1 MMRTIL
7 TGAFMICRFAVLSLL
22 VASFAVADP
31 STKPLSPP
39 LPKPGPV
46 EVPTKLPTTKPAQ
59 KPVANKA
66 TTKTAEKGVPSAA
79 ELIRQMKAQND
90 AESKLTQVAHFD
102 LDQPVV
108 ERAPAFSLFG
118 DGNVLT
124 IHNLIVRLHQAR
136 DDKKLRGVLITL
148 GNTGFSFSQAQEI
161 RSALDEL
168 RKAGKRTFIYS
179 DAYDTASYSAATGA
193 TDICLLGGGEM
204 MMPGVGIE
212 TMFYKGLFEK
222 VGVNA
227 DYVQIGEYKG
237 AEEPYTRSAPS
248 DELRGE
254 LNKLV
259 DSLYNQI
266 VDGIATHRNLSKEN
280 VKASIDEAIITGKTA
295 KERRLVDHLVDQD
308 GLRALIKEELG
319 HEINLIHDYGVA
331 KHEPLDLSSPL
342 ALFQLIS
349 KKPEASDKPSIA
361 LIHAQG
367 TIVDGS
373 AEDGLFGG
381 GENIGGDNLRKAFR
395 MAVRDDNIK
404 AIVLRIDSP
413 GGSALASEVMWQAA
427 RHAAESKPLIVSI
440 GGMAASGGYYLA
452 SAGDYIFADASAIIG
467 SIGVVGGKFV
477 TKDLFAKVG
486 LTTEAF
492 TRGRNADLF
501 SSNQPFTDRQRRMV
515 TNWMRET
522 YEQFT
527 ERVMTNR
534 AGKIKDIDAVARGR
548 IFIAKQ
554 AKELGMVDE
563 LGGIED
569 AIQHAAKETGLK
581 SGEYE
586 VRSVPSP
593 RSLADIF
600 GGGVDGPDAAMPFQP
615 KIQLSLDSML
625 NTLSPSLRHLVTQ
638 QLQMAQ
644 LLQKRPVIL
653 AAPFVITIK

>member
-1 MMRTIL
+1 
-7 TGAFMICRFAVLSLL
+7 MIRRIALALL
-22 VASFAVADP
+22 LAAGFVFADP
-31 STKPLSPP
+31 STKPVSPS
-39 LPKPGPV
+39 LPKPLPI
-46 EVPTKLPTTKPAQ
+46 EVPAKSPATKPAVAKAAT
-59 KPVANKA
+59 KPADK
-66 TTKTAEKGVPSAA
+66 VPGAA
-79 ELIRQMKAQND
+79 ELIRRMKDRQA
-90 AESKLTQVAHFD
+90 AESKLLQIAHFD

-118 DGNVLT
+118 DGNTLT
-124 IHNLIVRLHQAR
+124 VHNLIDRLHKAR

-148 GNTGFSFSQAQEI
+148 GNTGFSISQAQEI
-161 RSALDEL
+161 RGALDEL
-168 RKAGKRTFIYS
+168 RKAGKRTFIFS
-179 DAYDTASYSAATGA
+179 DAYDTAAYTAATGA
-193 TDICLLGGGEM
+193 TDVCILGGGEM
-204 MMPGVGIE
+204 MMPGVGLE

-259 DSLYNQI
+259 DSLYAQI
-266 VDGIATHRNLSKEN
+266 IDGIATHRNLSKDV
-280 VKASIDEAIITGKTA
+280 VKACIDEAIITGKTA
-295 KERRLVDHLVDQD
+295 KDRRLVDHLVNQD
-308 GLRALIKEELG
+308 GLRALIKDELG
-319 HEINLIHDYGVA
+319 HEINLIHDYGIT
-331 KHEPLDLSSPL
+331 KREPLDLSSPL
-342 ALFQLIS
+342 ALFQLMS
-349 KKPEASDKPSIA
+349 KKTETSDGPAIA
-361 LIHAQG
+361 LIHAEG
-367 TIVDGS
+367 VIVDGGADDS
-373 AEDGLFGG
+373 LFGG
-381 GENIGGDNLRKAFR
+381 GENVGGDNIRKAFR
-395 MAVRDDNIK
+395 MALRDENVE

-427 RHAAESKPLIVSI
+427 HHAAESKPVIVSI

-452 SAGDYIFADASAIIG
+452 SAGDYIFADPSAIVG

-477 TKDLFAKVG
+477 MKDLFAKVG
-486 LTTEAF
+486 LTTESF

-501 SSNQPFTDRQRRMV
+501 SSNQPFTERQRRMV

-569 AIQHAAKETGLK
+569 AIQYAAREAGLK
-581 SGEYE
+581 PGEYE
-586 VRSVPSP
+586 VRSVPAP
-593 RSLADIF
+593 RSLGDFF
-600 GGGVDGPDAAMPFQP
+600 GGGADGPDAAMPFRP
-615 KIQLSLDSML
+615 KIQISLDSVL
-625 NTLSPSLRHLVTQ
+625 NVMPSAMRHLVGQ
-638 QLQMAQ
+638 QLQMAE
-644 LLQKRPVIL
+644 LLQHRPVLL

>member
-1 MMRTIL
+1 
-7 TGAFMICRFAVLSLL
+7 MIRRLAVIALL
-22 VASFAVADP
+22 VASVAGADP
-31 STKPLSPP
+31 ATKPLSPP

-59 KPVANKA
+59 SPAPTKAATKP
-66 TTKTAEKGVPSAA
+66 AEKAVPSAA
-79 ELIRQMKAQND
+79 ELIRQMKARTET
-90 AESKLTQVAHFD
+90 ESKLTQVAHFD

-148 GNTGFSFSQAQEI
+148 GNTGFSFSQGQEI
-161 RSALDEL
+161 RAALDEL

-248 DELRGE
+248 EELRGE

-280 VKASIDEAIITGKTA
+280 VKASIDEAIITGRTA

-308 GLRALIKEELG
+308 GLRALIKDELG
-319 HEINLIHDYGVA
+319 HDINLIHDYGVA
-331 KHEPLDLSSPL
+331 KREPLDLSSPL

-349 KKPEASDKPSIA
+349 KRPEASDKPAIA

-395 MAVRDDNIK
+395 MAVRDDSIK

-427 RHAAESKPLIVSI
+427 RHAAESKPLIVSV

-452 SAGDYIFADASAIIG
+452 SAGDYIFADPSAIVG

-477 TKDLFAKVG
+477 MKDLFAKVG
-486 LTTEAF
+486 LTNEAF

-501 SSNQPFTDRQRRMV
+501 STNQPFTDRQRRMV

-563 LGGIED
+563 LGGVED
-569 AIQHAAKETGLK
+569 AIQFAAKETGLK
-581 SGEYE
+581 SGEYD

-593 RSLADIF
+593 RSLADFF
-600 GGGVDGPDAAMPFQP
+600 GGGDGPDAAMPFQP
-615 KIQLSLDSML
+615 KIQLSLDSIL
-625 NTLSPSLRHLVTQ
+625 TTLSPSLRHLVMQ

-644 LLQKRPVIL
+644 LLQHRPVIL
-653 AAPFVITIK
+653 AAPYVITIK